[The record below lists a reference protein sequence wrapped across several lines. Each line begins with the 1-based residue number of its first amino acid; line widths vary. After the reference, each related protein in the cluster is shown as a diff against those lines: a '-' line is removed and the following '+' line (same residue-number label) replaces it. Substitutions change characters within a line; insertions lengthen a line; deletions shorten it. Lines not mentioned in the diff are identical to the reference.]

1 MADPAKSQHEVVER
15 IAALQPAIRSLGIR
29 RVAIFGSFARN
40 QAGVDSDVDVLV
52 EFEAGRKNFDAW
64 LDLADLLERTLG
76 RRVDLVSIDGL
87 SPFVGPR
94 ILAEALD
101 VVRLA

>member
-1 MADPAKSQHEVVER
+1 MAGPAKSRHEVVER
-15 IAALQPAIRSLGIR
+15 IAALRPAIRSLGIR

-64 LDLADLLERTLG
+64 LDLGDLLERTLG

-101 VVRLA
+101 VVRVA